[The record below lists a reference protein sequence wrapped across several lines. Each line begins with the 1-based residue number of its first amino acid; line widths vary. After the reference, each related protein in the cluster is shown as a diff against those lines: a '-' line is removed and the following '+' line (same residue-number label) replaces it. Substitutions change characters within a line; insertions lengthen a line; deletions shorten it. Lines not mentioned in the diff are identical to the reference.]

1 DFPMISPAAA
11 TPEMF
16 PLASSGRGDSFL
28 FGWPSTVND
37 ENVIGYRSVAVPGTV
52 AGLAMALERYGTLSL
67 ADVIEPAIALAENGF
82 PVTWQT
88 TLYIAKAADTVARFP
103 ATAATF
109 LTEDGH
115 PLKTIEQR
123 NPTMIRQ
130 PDLAKTLRTI
140 ADQGSRTFYEGEL
153 ARTITDHLHDNGSA
167 ITADDFAAYQ
177 AE

>member
-1 DFPMISPAAA
+1 
-11 TPEMF
+11 
-16 PLASSGRGDSFL
+16 DSFL

-52 AGLAMALERYGTLSL
+52 AGLALALERYGTLSL
-67 ADVIEPAIALAENGF
+67 AEVIEPAIDLAENGF

-88 TLYIAKAADTVARFP
+88 TLHIAKDAATIARFP

-109 LTEDGH
+109 LTSEGH
-115 PLKTIEQR
+115 PPKTSEQH

-140 ADQGSRTFYEGEL
+140 ADQGERVFYEGDL
-153 ARTITDHLHDNGSA
+153 
-167 ITADDFAAYQ
+167 
-177 AE
+177 